1 MYQTKVNIKDLLI
14 IMKKAVDVEMV
25 CVMKEVILHR
35 LNSRLAIYTVIKMKP
50 FYNSYFNVN
59 FDEII
64 AYNKNKVYNLNKW
77 EVDVM
82 SITLL
87 DLTERL
93 VPISDFS
100 QGKAGKIFNDVAENN
115 NEYIILKNNQ
125 PTAVLL
131 SVKEYR
137 EIQEKS
143 ARLEELLEKIENIR
157 LLKLAESRADNNT
170 YSFESFVNE
179 QGFSME
185 ELEEV
190 SESVEFE

>member
-1 MYQTKVNIKDLLI
+1 
-14 IMKKAVDVEMV
+14 
-25 CVMKEVILHR
+25 
-35 LNSRLAIYTVIKMKP
+35 
-50 FYNSYFNVN
+50 
-59 FDEII
+59 
-64 AYNKNKVYNLNKW
+64 
-77 EVDVM
+77 M
-82 SITLL
+82 SSTLL

-131 SVKEYR
+131 SIKEYR

-143 ARLEELLEKIENIR
+143 VQLEELLDKIENIK
-157 LLKLAESRADNNT
+157 LLKLAESRVDDST
-170 YSFESFVNE
+170 SSFEAFIKE
-179 QGFSME
+179 QGFSIE
-185 ELEEV
+185 ELEEI

>member
-1 MYQTKVNIKDLLI
+1 MHIKFSPSPTT
-14 IMKKAVDVEMV
+14 A
-25 CVMKEVILHR
+25 
-35 LNSRLAIYTVIKMKP
+35 NAQ
-50 FYNSYFNVN
+50 FNFNVN

-185 ELEEV
+185 ELEEI

>member
-1 MYQTKVNIKDLLI
+1 MFISIKILMKINIG
-14 IMKKAVDVEMV
+14 
-25 CVMKEVILHR
+25 ILHIIIVRYIIR
-35 LNSRLAIYTVIKMKP
+35 LSKEA
-50 FYNSYFNVN
+50 
-59 FDEII
+59 D
-64 AYNKNKVYNLNKW
+64 A
-77 EVDVM
+77 M
-82 SITLL
+82 SVSLL

-100 QGKAGKIFNDVAENN
+100 QGKAGKIFSDVAENN

-131 SVKEYR
+131 SIKEYR

-143 ARLEELLEKIENIR
+143 AKLEELLERMENIR
-157 LLKLAESRADNNT
+157 LLKLVESRADNAT
-170 YSFESFVNE
+170 SSFEAFVNE

-185 ELEEV
+185 ELEEI

>member
-1 MYQTKVNIKDLLI
+1 ML
-14 IMKKAVDVEMV
+14 
-25 CVMKEVILHR
+25 
-35 LNSRLAIYTVIKMKP
+35 
-50 FYNSYFNVN
+50 FYNLYFNVN

-64 AYNKNKVYNLNKW
+64 AYNKIKVYNLNKW